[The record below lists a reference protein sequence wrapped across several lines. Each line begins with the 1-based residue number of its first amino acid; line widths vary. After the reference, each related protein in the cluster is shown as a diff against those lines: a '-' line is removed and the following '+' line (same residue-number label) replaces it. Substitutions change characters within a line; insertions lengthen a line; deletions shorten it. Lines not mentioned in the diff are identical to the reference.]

1 MPLFLK
7 QARLLTAREWAPGD
21 LVRCRDMLVDGSLD
35 LRGLLTH
42 SLPVAQVA
50 RAYEI
55 ALNDPECLK
64 LVLEWKD

>member
-21 LVRCRDMLVDGSLD
+21 LLRCRDLLADGGLD
-35 LRGLLTH
+35 VAKLLTH
-42 SLPVAQVA
+42 TLPVEEVEQ
-50 RAYEI
+50 AYDI

-64 LVLEWKD
+64 LVLEWET

>member
-21 LVRCRDMLVDGSLD
+21 LLRCRDMLADGSLD
-35 LRGLLTH
+35 VRGLITH
-42 SLPVAQVA
+42 TLPVTRFAE
-50 RAYEI
+50 AYQT

-64 LVLEWKD
+64 LILDWEF

>member
-21 LVRCRDMLVDGSLD
+21 LARCRDMLADGSLD

-42 SLPVAQVA
+42 HTPIAQFA
-50 RAYEI
+50 RAYDI

-64 LVLEWKD
+64 MMLDWE